1 MNMVHLQLPD
11 SLYKQLSALAEQDGV
26 SVNQLLTLAA
36 AEKVS
41 ALLTVGYLQERA
53 RQGKREDLEALL
65 AKVPSVEPEE
75 YDRL

>member
-53 RQGKREDLEALL
+53 RQGKREDFETLL

-75 YDRL
+75 FDRL